1 MRHLDLFS
9 GIGGFAL
16 AAEMVGGIDT
26 VAFCEIDPWAKKILA
41 QNFPNI
47 PIHND
52 ITKIDGTK
60 FKNIDILT
68 GGYPCQPFSTAGN
81 RKAENDPRHLWPA
94 MLRVIRDVRP
104 TWIICENVPGHIKLG
119 LDQVLSDMD
128 SEGYSFWPFVIPAN
142 ATGLPH
148 NRRRVYIVAHAPS
161 NGFHE
166 GATSACHG
174 ETHERTTERTDENRD
189 NEGCRRVWA
198 PLDWRGYS
206 SRRRGIESTEIRVD
220 DGLPYRMDR
229 NKGLGNAIIPEIA
242 AEILQVIKQYE
253 L

>member
-16 AAEMVGGIDT
+16 AAEMVGEINT
-26 VAFCEIDPWAKKILA
+26 VAFCEIDPWAKRILA

-52 ITKIDGTK
+52 ITKIDGTQ

-81 RKAENDPRHLWPA
+81 RKAEADPRHLWPE

-104 TWIICENVPGHIKLG
+104 TWIVCENVPGHVKLG
-119 LDQVLSDMD
+119 LDQVLSDMAN
-128 SEGYSFWPFVIPAN
+128 EGYAFRPCIIPAN

-148 NRRRVYIVAHAPS
+148 NRNRVYIVAYSAS
-161 NGFHE
+161 NGRNE
-166 GATSACHG
+166 SKTLRSDG
-174 ETHERTTERTDENRD
+174 EAHERTTQRTDENRD
-189 NEGCRRVWA
+189 NEGRRRIWA

-206 SRRRGIESTEIRVD
+206 TRRRGIESTAIRVD

-229 NKGLGNAIIPEIA
+229 NKGLGNAIVPEIA
-242 AEILQVIKQYE
+242 AEIFHAIKQYE
-253 L
+253 V